1 MLFYNAKAEQLTI
14 YKAYESQK
22 TLVYLMRYEF
32 ATLQSER

>member
-1 MLFYNAKAEQLTI
+1 MLFQNAKFKQLII